1 MKKYLII
8 NRGFLG
14 DILFS
19 TSVATRLKKDG
30 LASRVYYAI
39 NFIQPMDLLNNHND
53 IDGVFLLSSNNG
65 TQSCQEFID
74 RELANDNLVIV
85 EMPPVRQ
92 NEPATIQYQRA
103 AGTRTTQ
110 LSFDIETI
118 PFWDKKANEVLLKSL
133 INPTTPRR
141 RIIGWQMNWEWK
153 AYQCTKEL
161 LEKGIGAPHRNITA
175 IIEDLSQDC
184 LMVPLGFDRN
194 VSQYDKE
201 AFNPE
206 SYNLTAS
213 LIKKCD
219 WVIGSEGG
227 ITNLAAAVGTKT
239 IITTDFIMQNYGPNG
254 RVSQNLFPQM
264 GPSIYYPNA
273 GHRTLDECIPDNDI
287 AKAIREI
294 INV

>member
-1 MKKYLII
+1 MKKYLIV

-30 LASRVYYAI
+30 LASGVYYAI
-39 NFIQPMDLLNNHND
+39 NFVQPIDLLNHHND
-53 IDGVFLLSSNNG
+53 IDGVFLLNSENG
-65 TQSCQEFID
+65 TRSCQEFINK
-74 RELANDNLVIV
+74 ELANDNLIIV
-85 EMPPVRQ
+85 EIPPVRQ

-103 AGTRTTQ
+103 AGTLTNQ

-118 PFWDKKANEVLLKSL
+118 PHWDSKAIKFLYDSIKERDTKKPV
-133 INPTTPRR
+133 
-141 RIIGWQMNWEWK
+141 IGWQKNWEWK

-161 LEKGIGAPHRNITA
+161 LEKGIGAPHRNIPP
-175 IIEDLSQDC
+175 IIADLEKDFT
-184 LMVPLGFDRN
+184 MIALGFDRN

-201 AFNPE
+201 AFDSE
-206 SYNLTAS
+206 YYNLTAS
-213 LIKKCD
+213 IIKGCD

-273 GHRTLDECIPDNDI
+273 GHRTLDACIRDEDI
-287 AKAIREI
+287 AQAIREI
-294 INV
+294 VNV